1 MLIWKAFD
9 FSIKP
14 EGVLLGILGC
24 RFFPFI
30 TFNISCHSLLA
41 CRVSVEESVDSLMG
55 VPWYVICHFS
65 LVAFNN
71 LPVFN
76 LYVWLLCVLV
86 CFSLGLSCLGLLCAS
101 WTWLTISF
109 PTFGTFLAIISSN
122 IFSGPFYVKIFL
134 CIL

>member
-30 TFNISCHSLLA
+30 TLNISCHSLLA
-41 CRVSVEESVDSLMG
+41 CRVSVEELVDSLMG

-76 LYVWLLCVLV
+76 LYQFDYYVSWYVSPWVYLAWDSSVLPE
-86 CFSLGLSCLGLLCAS
+86 LG
-101 WTWLTISF
+101 
-109 PTFGTFLAIISSN
+109 
-122 IFSGPFYVKIFL
+122 
-134 CIL
+134 